1 MKRGTVG
8 SLVLLAV
15 IPAAVPAADE
25 AIGSRLATQVEVRA
39 GTEVVIRLEVEDRTP
54 LDAPLTVTAATL
66 LVDGNADQEIL
77 LLPGSGREEYEALVG
92 PLAAGRHR
100 LELRPSPLW
109 PAEPRLA
116 WKRLALQPV
125 TPGQPEHD
133 RLRFAPRLWL
143 RADTIGEAT
152 DVPLL
157 AYVEEDTAG
166 GQRRLRYTVV
176 FSNEDGGTPT
186 RALLA
191 RWGRATDIEMAYEV
205 VLAADGS
212 TVSERFQ
219 GTDHDLRAFQ
229 GRRVG
234 AHPVLLVAT
243 LNNVFLDRGRSA
255 ALVSTVPVPVPPDAG
270 TRESIMDT
278 RPWTYRVM
286 AKELEREGKIAPG
299 RGQKRDQVVD
309 DPRRYVYL
317 EARLRLEGAAV
328 AARVGLAGGS
338 ARSSHEGDPR
348 LAIAREGWV
357 RTAVPLGA
365 APAPLASMAWEC
377 LPHDREPDEARCE
390 IEATRAFRLDESYRP
405 GPNLVQPAELRL
417 RGGQAGSLKL
427 AP

>member
-1 MKRGTVG
+1 
-8 SLVLLAV
+8 LLAV
-15 IPAAVPAADE
+15 GAVFQAAALPAAE
-25 AIGSRLATQVEVRA
+25 AEGPRLATQVET
-39 GTEVVIRLEVEDRTP
+39 GTGAEVVVQLDVDDKTP
-54 LDAPLTVTAATL
+54 LDAPLAVTAATL
-66 LVDGNADQEIL
+66 RVDGNPDQEIL
-77 LLPGSGREEYEALVG
+77 LLPGSGRDRYEALVG
-92 PLAAGRHR
+92 PLAAGRHQ
-100 LELRPSPLW
+100 LELRPNALW
-109 PAEPRLA
+109 PAEPRLV
-116 WKRLALQPV
+116 WKRLGTQPV
-125 TPGQPEHD
+125 TSGQPEHD

-143 RADTIGEAT
+143 RADTVGEAT

-157 AYVEEDTAG
+157 AYVEEDTVG

-205 VLAADGS
+205 VLASDGS
-212 TVSERFQ
+212 VASERFQ
-219 GTDHDLRAFQ
+219 GTDHDLRTFK

-243 LNNVFLDRGRSA
+243 LNNVFLDRGRSG
-255 ALVSTVPVPVPPDAG
+255 ALVSTVPTQVPPDAG

-328 AARVGLAGGS
+328 AARVGLADGS
-338 ARSSHEGDPR
+338 ARNSHEGDPH
-348 LAIAREGWV
+348 LAIARDGWV
-357 RTAVPLGA
+357 RTAVSLGA
-365 APAPLASMAWEC
+365 AGALAFVAWEC
-377 LPHDREPDEARCE
+377 LPHEGELGDARCE

-405 GPNLVQPAELRL
+405 GPNLVLPAELRV

-427 AP
+427 TP

>member
-1 MKRGTVG
+1 MRSTTVG
-8 SLVLLAV
+8 LLAV
-15 IPAAVPAADE
+15 GAVFQAAAGAAAQAE
-25 AIGSRLATQVEVRA
+25 GPRLATQMEVPA
-39 GTEVVIRLEVEDRTP
+39 GTEAVIRLEVDDKTP
-54 LDAPLTVTAATL
+54 LDAPFTVTAAAL
-66 LVDGNADQEIL
+66 RVDGNPDQEIL
-77 LLPGSGREEYEALVG
+77 LLPGSGREQYEALVG
-92 PLAAGRHR
+92 PLAAGRHQM
-100 LELRPSPLW
+100 ELRPSALW
-109 PAEPRLA
+109 PGEPRLV
-116 WKRLALQPV
+116 WKRLGTQPV

-143 RADTIGEAT
+143 RADTVGEAT

-166 GQRRLRYTVV
+166 GNRRLRYTVV

-205 VLAADGS
+205 VLAPDGS
-212 TVSERFQ
+212 VVSERFQ
-219 GTDHDLRAFQ
+219 GTDHDLRAFK

-243 LNNVFLDRGRSA
+243 LNNVFLDRGKSG
-255 ALVSTVPVPVPPDAG
+255 ALVSTVPVQVPADAG

-309 DPRRYVYL
+309 DPRRYVYV

-328 AARVGLAGGS
+328 AARVGLADGN

-348 LAIAREGWV
+348 LAIARDGWV

-365 APAPLASMAWEC
+365 ASAPLAFVAWEC
-377 LPHDREPDEARCE
+377 LPHDRELDEAGCE
-390 IEATRAFRLDESYRP
+390 IEATRAFRLDEWYRP
-405 GPNLVQPAELRL
+405 GPNLVQPAELHL

>member
-1 MKRGTVG
+1 MRSTTVG
-8 SLVLLAV
+8 LLAV
-15 IPAAVPAADE
+15 GAVFRAAALPAAE
-25 AIGSRLATQVEVRA
+25 AEGPRLATQVETRA
-39 GTEVVIRLEVEDRTP
+39 GTELVVQLDVDDTTP
-54 LDAPLTVTAATL
+54 LDAPLAVTAATL
-66 LVDGNADQEIL
+66 RVDGNPDQEIL
-77 LLPGSGREEYEALVG
+77 LLPGSGRDRYEALVG

-116 WKRLALQPV
+116 WTRLGTQPV

-143 RADTIGEAT
+143 RADTVGEAT

-157 AYVEEDTAG
+157 AYVEEDTVG
-166 GQRRLRYTVV
+166 GERRLRYTVV

-205 VLAADGS
+205 VLASDGS
-212 TVSERFQ
+212 VVSERFQ
-219 GTDHDLRAFQ
+219 GTDHDLRAFK

-243 LNNVFLDRGRSA
+243 LNNVFLDRGRSG
-255 ALVSTVPVPVPPDAG
+255 ALVSTVPAPVPPDSG

-278 RPWTYRVM
+278 SPWTYRVM

-299 RGQKRDQVVD
+299 RGQKREQVVD

-328 AARVGLAGGS
+328 AARVGLADGS
-338 ARSSHEGDPR
+338 ARNSHEGDPH
-348 LAIAREGWV
+348 LAIARDGWV
-357 RTAVPLGA
+357 RTAVSLGA
-365 APAPLASMAWEC
+365 AGAPIAFVAWEC
-377 LPHDREPDEARCE
+377 LPHDGELGEARCD
-390 IEATRAFRLDESYRP
+390 IEATRAFRLDESSCACAAARP
-405 GPNLVQPAELRL
+405 AR
-417 RGGQAGSLKL
+417 
-427 AP
+427 

>member
-1 MKRGTVG
+1 MRSTTVG
-8 SLVLLAV
+8 LLAV
-15 IPAAVPAADE
+15 GAALQVVPRPAAE
-25 AIGSRLATQVEVRA
+25 AEGPRLATQVETRA
-39 GTEVVIRLEVEDRTP
+39 GTELVVQLDVDDTTP
-54 LDAPLTVTAATL
+54 LDAPLAVTAATL
-66 LVDGNADQEIL
+66 RVDGNPDQEIL
-77 LLPGSGREEYEALVG
+77 LLPGSGRDRYEALVG

-116 WKRLALQPV
+116 WKRLGTQPV

-143 RADTIGEAT
+143 RADTVGEAT

-157 AYVEEDTAG
+157 AYVEEDTVG
-166 GQRRLRYTVV
+166 DQRRLRYTVV

-205 VLAADGS
+205 VLASDGS
-212 TVSERFQ
+212 VVSERFQ
-219 GTDHDLRAFQ
+219 GTDHDLRAFK

-255 ALVSTVPVPVPPDAG
+255 ALVSTVPTQVLPDAG

-299 RGQKRDQVVD
+299 RGQKREQVVD

-328 AARVGLAGGS
+328 AARVGLADGS
-338 ARSSHEGDPR
+338 ARNSHEGDPH
-348 LAIAREGWV
+348 LAIARDGWV
-357 RTAVPLGA
+357 RTAVSLGA
-365 APAPLASMAWEC
+365 ARAPIAFVAWEC
-377 LPHDREPDEARCE
+377 LPHDGELGEARCD

-405 GPNLVQPAELRL
+405 GPNLVLPAELRL

-427 AP
+427 TP